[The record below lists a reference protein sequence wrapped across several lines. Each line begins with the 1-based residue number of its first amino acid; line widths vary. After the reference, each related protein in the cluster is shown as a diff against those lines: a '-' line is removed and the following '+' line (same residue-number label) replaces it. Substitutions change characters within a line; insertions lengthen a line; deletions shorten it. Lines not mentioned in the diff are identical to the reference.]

1 MNDIKKK
8 TPNYMRFISDGT
20 KKTQNYIN
28 VIHNHKHINVYK
40 IYQDDMVNKRTLD
53 YKTYI

>member
-40 IYQDDMVNKRTLD
+40 IHQDDMVNKRTLD